1 MSSGRNDIRLI
12 ELKDTISQLNQT
24 IRVQTEMIKDLRKT
38 IEEHHASDEKKD
50 QIISNLQ
57 AEISYLKAKLFG
69 ASSEKRRKEDLP
81 GQMSLFDELMEEEP
95 AKEIEPEYIE
105 IKAHERKRKKKP
117 DLNEQFRDIPVRQE
131 FVDTLTEEQKTCS
144 ICGTKMVEIGHE
156 LIRSEVIFT
165 PAKLERVEYIA
176 TTYGCPKCKETEEP
190 QFIKDNGVPAL
201 LRGSYVSPSLAAH
214 VICQKFMNAMP
225 LYRQE
230 KDWE

>member
-1 MSSGRNDIRLI
+1 MLPAQKH
-12 ELKDTISQLNQT
+12 ELLFTTFMGTISQLNQT

-105 IKAHERKRKKKP
+105 IKAHKRKRKKKSRTGSTITP
-117 DLNEQFRDIPVRQE
+117 KFLMEGRLNQE
-131 FVDTLTEEQKTCS
+131 LMRLAYVAMT
-144 ICGTKMVEIGHE
+144 
-156 LIRSEVIFT
+156 R
-165 PAKLERVEYIA
+165 
-176 TTYGCPKCKETEEP
+176 PKR
-190 QFIKDNGVPAL
+190 L
-201 LRGSYVSPSLAAH
+201 LML
-214 VICQKFMNAMP
+214 AMP
-225 LYRQE
+225 DTKDVKECGRFPEELWTYE
-230 KDWE
+230 KI

>member
-165 PAKLERVEYIA
+165 PAKLEQ
-176 TTYGCPKCKETEEP
+176 PKENAIRPIRYDLNVYKYLNFLLEKRPNARTAQKELEKLAPWNEE
-190 QFIKDNGVPAL
+190 V
-201 LRGSYVSPSLAAH
+201 
-214 VICQKFMNAMP
+214 QKMFARKM
-225 LYRQE
+225 
-230 KDWE
+230 K

>member
-156 LIRSEVIFT
+156 LIRSEVILHRRNWNVWNISLQLMDAQS
-165 PAKLERVEYIA
+165 AKKRRNRSSLKITGFLHFCVEVMYLHRL
-176 TTYGCPKCKETEEP
+176 
-190 QFIKDNGVPAL
+190 Q
-201 LRGSYVSPSLAAH
+201 H
-214 VICQKFMNAMP
+214 M
-225 LYRQE
+225 
-230 KDWE
+230 

>member
-105 IKAHERKRKKKP
+105 IKAHESGKRNRI
-117 DLNEQFRDIPVRQE
+117 LTNSSVISLSVRNSL
-131 FVDTLTEEQKTCS
+131 TL
-144 ICGTKMVEIGHE
+144 
-156 LIRSEVIFT
+156 
-165 PAKLERVEYIA
+165 
-176 TTYGCPKCKETEEP
+176 
-190 QFIKDNGVPAL
+190 
-201 LRGSYVSPSLAAH
+201 
-214 VICQKFMNAMP
+214 
-225 LYRQE
+225 
-230 KDWE
+230 

>member
-24 IRVQTEMIKDLRKT
+24 IRVQTEMIKDLRKA

-117 DLNEQFRDIPVRQE
+117 DLSIACS
-131 FVDTLTEEQKTCS
+131 TCD
-144 ICGTKMVEIGHE
+144 
-156 LIRSEVIFT
+156 LSEVH
-165 PAKLERVEYIA
+165 ERNA
-176 TTYGCPKCKETEEP
+176 T
-190 QFIKDNGVPAL
+190 VPAGKRL
-201 LRGSYVSPSLAAH
+201 GTAGSNDHESFHGKMDHSLFQNILSAN
-214 VICQKFMNAMP
+214 V
-225 LYRQE
+225 
-230 KDWE
+230 